1 MEYPI
6 MAPPA
11 GQSLVMTTP
20 GSAKLDSMTSHAS
33 GTFEVKIAPQ
43 LPEDNVGDPSIG
55 RMSLDKE
62 FRGDLQ
68 AVSKGQMLALR
79 TGVEGSAG
87 YVAIERVTG
96 ALGGRKGAFALQHYG
111 IMKRGVPELIL
122 TVIPDSG
129 TDELTGL
136 DGKMRIIIAD
146 GVHSYEFDYSI
157 AGPTKP

>member
-1 MEYPI
+1 
-6 MAPPA
+6 
-11 GQSLVMTTP
+11 MTN
-20 GSAKLDSMTSHAS
+20 HAS
-33 GTFEVKIAPQ
+33 GTFEVKLVPQ
-43 LPEDNVGDPSIG
+43 AAEDMVGDPSIG

-62 FRGDLQ
+62 FLGDLQ

-96 ALGGRKGAFALQHYG
+96 SLGGRKGSFALQHYG

-129 TDELTGL
+129 TDELDGL
-136 DGKMRIIIAD
+136 DGKMRIIIAS
-146 GVHSYEFDYSI
+146 GAHSYEFEYSI
-157 AGPTKP
+157 GSPPQP